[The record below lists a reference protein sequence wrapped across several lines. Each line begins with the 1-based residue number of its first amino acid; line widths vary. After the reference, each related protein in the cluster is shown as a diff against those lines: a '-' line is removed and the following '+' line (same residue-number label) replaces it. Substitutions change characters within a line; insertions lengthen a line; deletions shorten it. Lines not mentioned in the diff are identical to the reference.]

1 MANRQ
6 IQFFMLLAMLGSGTI
21 NAQTNK
27 LWKPWL
33 VPEAGILVGSYM
45 LDRDVRLN
53 AGIEKKGIMLG
64 LGAAVDYYRFE
75 SYPVYFQARKAF
87 DFRKVNLFVMSSWG
101 YNLKSGT
108 VDELSWWGGRTI
120 TKKYSGGVYGE
131 IGGGNMIRIR
141 KKERL
146 QVSVSWVM
154 KAVEESFQS
163 EIWNPVNQS
172 PRTITNLNRYTMN
185 RTALRIGWKF

>member
-21 NAQTNK
+21 KAQTNK

-33 VPEAGILVGSYM
+33 VPEAGILVGSYT
-45 LDRDVRLN
+45 LDRDIRLN
-53 AGIEKKGIMLG
+53 TGIEKKGIMLG

-87 DFRKVNLFVMSSWG
+87 DFRKVNLFVISSWG
-101 YNLKSGT
+101 YNVKSGS
-108 VDELSWWGGRTI
+108 VAEPSWWGGRTI

>member
-1 MANRQ
+1 MANKR
-6 IQFFMLLAMLGSGTI
+6 IQFFLLLAMLGSGTI

-33 VPEAGILVGSYM
+33 VPEAGILVGSYT

-101 YNLKSGT
+101 YNVKSGS
-108 VDELSWWGGRTI
+108 VAEPSWWGGRTI

-185 RTALRIGWKF
+185 RTALRVGWKF

>member
-1 MANRQ
+1 MANKR
-6 IQFFMLLAMLGSGTI
+6 IQFFLLLALLGSSAVK
-21 NAQTNK
+21 AQQK
-27 LWKPWL
+27 KWKPWVL
-33 VPEAGILVGSYM
+33 PEAGILVGSYT

-75 SYPVYFQARKAF
+75 SHPVYFQARKAF

-108 VDELSWWGGRTI
+108 VDEFSWWGGRTI

-131 IGGGNMIRIR
+131 VGGGNMIRIR

-172 PRTITNLNRYTMN
+172 PRIITNLNRYTMN
-185 RTALRIGWKF
+185 RTALRVGWKF

>member
-1 MANRQ
+1 MANKR
-6 IQFFMLLAMLGSGTI
+6 IQFFLLLAMLGSGTI

-101 YNLKSGT
+101 YNVKSGSVAET
-108 VDELSWWGGRTI
+108 SWWGGRTI

>member
-1 MANRQ
+1 
-6 IQFFMLLAMLGSGTI
+6 
-21 NAQTNK
+21 
-27 LWKPWL
+27 
-33 VPEAGILVGSYM
+33 
-45 LDRDVRLN
+45 
-53 AGIEKKGIMLG
+53 
-64 LGAAVDYYRFE
+64 
-75 SYPVYFQARKAF
+75 VYFQARKTVQ
-87 DFRKVNLFVMSSWG
+87 FRKVNLFVMSSWG
-101 YNLKSGT
+101 YNVKSGT
-108 VDELSWWGGRTI
+108 VVEPSWWGGRTT

-131 IGGGNMIRIR
+131 IGGGNIIRIR

-146 QVSVSWVM
+146 QFSVSWVM

>member
-1 MANRQ
+1 
-6 IQFFMLLAMLGSGTI
+6 
-21 NAQTNK
+21 
-27 LWKPWL
+27 
-33 VPEAGILVGSYM
+33 VPEAGILVGSYT

-53 AGIEKKGIMLG
+53 TGIEKKGIMLG

-101 YNLKSGT
+101 YNVKSGS
-108 VDELSWWGGRTI
+108 VAEPSWWGGRTI
-120 TKKYSGGVYGE
+120 TKKYSGGIYGE

>member
-1 MANRQ
+1 MANKR
-6 IQFFMLLAMLGSGTI
+6 IQFLLLLALLGSSAVK
-21 NAQTNK
+21 AQQK
-27 LWKPWL
+27 KWKPWVL
-33 VPEAGILVGSYM
+33 PEAGILVGSYT

-53 AGIEKKGIMLG
+53 VGIEKKGIMLG

-75 SYPVYFQARKAF
+75 SHPVYFQARKAF

-172 PRTITNLNRYTMN
+172 PRIITNLNRYTMN
-185 RTALRIGWKF
+185 RTALRVGWKF

>member
-1 MANRQ
+1 
-6 IQFFMLLAMLGSGTI
+6 MLGSGQVK
-21 NAQTNK
+21 AQQK
-27 LWKPWL
+27 QWKPWL
-33 VPEAGILVGSYM
+33 VPEAGILIGSYM
-45 LDRDVRLN
+45 LDGDFRLN
-53 AGIEKKGIMLG
+53 AGIDKKGLMLG
-64 LGAAVDYYRFE
+64 MGAAVDYYRFE

-101 YNLKSGT
+101 YNVKSGS
-108 VDELSWWGGRTI
+108 VAEPSWWGGRTI
-120 TKKYSGGVYGE
+120 TKKYSGGIYGE

>member
-1 MANRQ
+1 
-6 IQFFMLLAMLGSGTI
+6 MLKKMIGFSLVLAMLGPGPA
-21 NAQTNK
+21 NAQQKN
-27 LWKPWL
+27 WKPWL
-33 VPEAGILVGSYM
+33 VPEAGILVGSYT
-45 LDRDVRLN
+45 LDRDFRLN
-53 AGIEKKGIMLG
+53 TGIEKKGIMLG
-64 LGAAVDYYRFE
+64 MGAAVDYYRFK
-75 SYPVYFQARKAF
+75 SYPVYFQARKTF
-87 DFRKVNLFVMSSWG
+87 EFRKVKGFVLSSWG

-108 VDELSWWGGRTI
+108 VATLDWWGGRTI
-120 TKKYSGGVYGE
+120 TKQYSGGVYGE
-131 IGGGNMIRIR
+131 IGGGNIIRIR

-146 QVSVSWVM
+146 QFSVSWVM

>member
-1 MANRQ
+1 MANKR
-6 IQFFMLLAMLGSGTI
+6 IQFFLLLALLGSATI

-27 LWKPWL
+27 HWKPWL
-33 VPEAGILVGSYM
+33 VPEAGILLGSYT

-53 AGIEKKGIMLG
+53 AGVEKKGIMLG

-101 YNLKSGT
+101 YNVKSGT
-108 VDELSWWGGRTI
+108 VAEPSWWGGRTI
-120 TKKYSGGVYGE
+120 TKKYSGGIYGE

>member
-1 MANRQ
+1 MANKR
-6 IQFFMLLAMLGSGTI
+6 IQFFLLLALLGSSAVK
-21 NAQTNK
+21 AQQK
-27 LWKPWL
+27 KWKPWVL
-33 VPEAGILVGSYM
+33 PEAGILVGSYT

-75 SYPVYFQARKAF
+75 SHPVYFQARKAF

-108 VDELSWWGGRTI
+108 VDEFSWWGGRTI

-146 QVSVSWVM
+146 QISVSWVM
-154 KAVEESFQS
+154 KAVDESFQS

-172 PRTITNLNRYTMN
+172 PRIITNLNRYTMH
-185 RTALRIGWKF
+185 RTALRVGWKF

>member
-1 MANRQ
+1 MANKR
-6 IQFFMLLAMLGSGTI
+6 IQFFLLLALLGSATI

-27 LWKPWL
+27 HWKPWL
-33 VPEAGILVGSYM
+33 VPEAGIQVGSYT

-108 VDELSWWGGRTI
+108 VDEFSWWGGRTI

-131 IGGGNMIRIR
+131 FGGGNMIRIR

-185 RTALRIGWKF
+185 RTALRVGWKF

>member
-1 MANRQ
+1 
-6 IQFFMLLAMLGSGTI
+6 MLKKMIGFSLVLAMLGPGPA
-21 NAQTNK
+21 NAQQKN
-27 LWKPWL
+27 WKPWL
-33 VPEAGILVGSYM
+33 VPEAGIMVGSYT
-45 LDRDVRLN
+45 LDRDFRLN
-53 AGIEKKGIMLG
+53 AGIEKKGLMLG
-64 LGAAVDYYRFE
+64 MGAALDYYRFE
-75 SYPVYFQARKAF
+75 SYPVYFQARKTVQ
-87 DFRKVNLFVMSSWG
+87 FRKVNLFVMSSWG
-101 YNLKSGT
+101 YNVKSGT
-108 VDELSWWGGRTI
+108 VVEPSWWGGRTT

-131 IGGGNMIRIR
+131 IGGGNIIRIR

-146 QVSVSWVM
+146 QFSVSWVM

>member
-1 MANRQ
+1 MANKLIR
-6 IQFFMLLAMLGSGTI
+6 FFLLLAMLGSGQVK
-21 NAQTNK
+21 AQQK
-27 LWKPWL
+27 QWKPWL
-33 VPEAGILVGSYM
+33 VPEAGILIGSYM
-45 LDRDVRLN
+45 LDGDFSLN
-53 AGIEKKGIMLG
+53 AGIEKKGLMLG
-64 LGAAVDYYRFE
+64 MGAAVDYYRFE

-101 YNLKSGT
+101 YNIKSGT
-108 VDELSWWGGRTI
+108 VAEFSWWGGRTI
-120 TKKYSGGVYGE
+120 TKQYSGGVYGE
-131 IGGGNMIRIR
+131 IGGGNIIRIR

-146 QVSVSWVM
+146 QFSVSWVM

>member
-1 MANRQ
+1 MANKR
-6 IQFFMLLAMLGSGTI
+6 IQFFLLLALLGSSAVK
-21 NAQTNK
+21 AQQK
-27 LWKPWL
+27 KWKPWVL
-33 VPEAGILVGSYM
+33 PEAGILVGSYT

-101 YNLKSGT
+101 YNVKSGT
-108 VDELSWWGGRTI
+108 VAEPSWWGGRTI
-120 TKKYSGGVYGE
+120 TKKYSGGIYGE

-172 PRTITNLNRYTMN
+172 PRIITNLNRYTMH
-185 RTALRIGWKF
+185 RTALRVGWKF

>member
-33 VPEAGILVGSYM
+33 VPEAGILVGSYT

-101 YNLKSGT
+101 YNVKSGNVAET
-108 VDELSWWGGRTI
+108 SWWGGRTI

-146 QVSVSWVM
+146 QISVSWVM